1 MAKRKMKQKRRTTPK
16 LSLTNL
22 AETAIIGSAMTKLF
36 FNVNLAS
43 FVTGVTTGS
52 NQGTGYFPNSD
63 GGSRIT
69 LPELAGFTATQGF
82 QVSKIGGTYNNGET
96 FTSTVM
102 KNIQRN
108 AAQSLLVAFVTP
120 FVFRF
125 GKRTFRKPL
134 SMIRKGLKG
143 TGVTV

>member
-1 MAKRKMKQKRRTTPK
+1 MAKRKTKPKRRTSTK

-22 AETAIIGSAMTKLF
+22 AETAIIGSAMTKMF
-36 FNVNLAS
+36 FGVNLAS
-43 FVTGVTTGS
+43 FVTGVTSGS
-52 NQGTGYFPNSD
+52 NQGTGFFPNSD

-69 LPELAGFTATQGF
+69 LPELAGFTSGGRFDA
-82 QVSKIGGTYNNGET
+82 SKIGGTYNTGET

-102 KNIQRN
+102 SNVRAN
-108 AAQSLLVAFVTP
+108 AFNSLAIAFVTP
-120 FVFRF
+120 MVFRF